1 MCLGQIYKDRIRYC
15 GFLCLKSPE
24 NDIHSN
30 NTSLYLEMVRPI
42 PVSYCRPEPPCVVTD
57 IPKRDIRSKNLN
69 FFQAQGTIYGSTEGT
84 CEKNIY
90 LVPTT

>member
-30 NTSLYLEMVRPI
+30 NTSLYLEMVRPV
-42 PVSYCRPEPPCVVTD
+42 PVTYWHPEPPCLVTD
-57 IPKRDIRSKNLN
+57 IPKRVKEN
-69 FFQAQGTIYGSTEGT
+69 GTYLKHVYTDCEVIIYCGS
-84 CEKNIY
+84 
-90 LVPTT
+90 